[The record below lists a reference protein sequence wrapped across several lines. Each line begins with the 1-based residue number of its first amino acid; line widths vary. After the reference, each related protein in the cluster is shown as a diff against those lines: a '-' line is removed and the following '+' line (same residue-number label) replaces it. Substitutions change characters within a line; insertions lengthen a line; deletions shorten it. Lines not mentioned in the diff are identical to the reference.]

1 MSDPDKSLTTE
12 LKPFELY
19 GLRRVINAA
28 NTYKIA
34 SSDFVPLAEALLPEI
49 QARAFAARWPTL
61 TADEQTQICTMLEK
75 DHG

>member
-1 MSDPDKSLTTE
+1 MSDPDKSLTME
-12 LKPFELY
+12 LNLFELY
-19 GLRRVINAA
+19 GLRRVIDAA
-28 NTYKIA
+28 HTYKIA
-34 SSDFVPLAEALLPEI
+34 SSDFVPLAEALLPET